1 MDYGPDWPPAAEP
14 PAPKRL
20 SLGQKCAAW
29 VLFYA
34 VLWAAGA
41 LVLAVLVPTGKNLDF
56 PAPPAQGHTTDV
68 TTTLP
73 PHPATTPRHP

>member
-1 MDYGPDWPPAAEP
+1 MNRLMDYGPDWPPAPDQAFPVTTEK
-14 PAPKRL
+14 ARRL

-41 LVLAVLVPTGKNLDF
+41 LVLA
-56 PAPPAQGHTTDV
+56 A
-68 TTTLP
+68 
-73 PHPATTPRHP
+73 RR